1 MRPIQH
7 RLSKFDNLD
16 HPRLATN
23 QRRHSE
29 PRLRSVLGFDDGPAT
44 MYTGRAAPV
53 EMMEIPG
60 RVDQVDQ
67 VSTILFRV

>member
-1 MRPIQH
+1 
-7 RLSKFDNLD
+7 
-16 HPRLATN
+16 
-23 QRRHSE
+23 
-29 PRLRSVLGFDDGPAT
+29 